1 MPLFCPRSE
10 IYEAM
15 QFYGITHHEDG
26 QYDVSFELGAVDR
39 LPKWLRGA
47 MIDGDLYVVS
57 GAGYLSMNDDED
69 EVHIHPGDWLIYNE
83 DRGMF
88 FVSGNELLEDF
99 EPIPTPERQDA
110 TVQVTGVEAT
120 ALTLTFEGTPV

>member
-69 EVHIHPGDWLIYNE
+69 EVHIHPGDWLMYNE

-88 FVSGNELLEDF
+88 FVSGNEMLEDF
-99 EPIPTPERQDA
+99 EEVPAVRQDA
-110 TVQVTGVEAT
+110 TVQVTGVEAK